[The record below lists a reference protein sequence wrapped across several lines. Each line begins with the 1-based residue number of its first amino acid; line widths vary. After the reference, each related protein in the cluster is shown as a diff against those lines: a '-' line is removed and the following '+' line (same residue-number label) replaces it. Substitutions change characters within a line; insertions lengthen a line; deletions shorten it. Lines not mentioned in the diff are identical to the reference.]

1 MIHEYRLLYN
11 LFLRARLGAILKHMA
26 NNQLIHVAFIM
37 DGNGRWAK
45 ARGLPRTKGHK
56 AGCDRITDIYEEC
69 LVQGVKAMSL
79 YAFST
84 ENWNRPKQEI
94 SLLFRYLDVFFKR
107 EIDRMMKDGTRI
119 IVSGDISRL
128 PKKTQTTTLD
138 AINRTKDN
146 KNFTF
151 NICLNY
157 GGRSEI
163 VRAAKL
169 FAEDVLKGKDINSL
183 TEESFNDYLY
193 TKDLPPVDLLIRTS
207 GEQRISNYLPYQLA
221 YAEMLFPVTP
231 WPDFTKEEFRKC
243 IAQYQTRDRR
253 FGGIKEDG
261 E

>member
-1 MIHEYRLLYN
+1 M
-11 LFLRARLGAILKHMA
+11 HMA
-26 NNQLIHVAFIM
+26 KNNQLIHVAFIM

-69 LVQGVKAMSL
+69 LAQGVKAMSL

-94 SLLFRYLDVFFKR
+94 SLLFRYLDVFFKK
-107 EIDRMMKDGTRI
+107 EINRMLKDDTRI
-119 IVSGDISRL
+119 LVSGDISRL
-128 PKKTQTTTLD
+128 PVKTQKTVVD
-138 AINRTKDN
+138 AIERTKN
-146 KNFTF
+146 GKNFTF

-157 GGRSEI
+157 GGRAEI

-169 FAEDVLKGKDINSL
+169 FAEDVKNGRDIDSL
-183 TEESFNDYLY
+183 NEENFNEYLY
-193 TKDLPPVDLLIRTS
+193 TRDLPPVDLLIRTS
-207 GEQRISNYLPYQLA
+207 GEQRTSNYLPYQLA
-221 YAEMLFPVTP
+221 YAEMLFPTTP

-243 IAQYQTRDRR
+243 IALYQTRDRR
-253 FGGIKEDG
+253 FGGIKDG

>member
-1 MIHEYRLLYN
+1 M
-11 LFLRARLGAILKHMA
+11 HMA
-26 NNQLIHVAFIM
+26 KNNQLIHVAFIM

-69 LVQGVKAMSL
+69 LAQGIKVMSL

-94 SLLFRYLDVFFKR
+94 SLLFKYLDVFFKR
-107 EIDRMMKDGTRI
+107 EIDRMIKDGSRI

-128 PKKTQTTTLD
+128 PNKTQNTIKEALE
-138 AINRTKDN
+138 RTKDC

-157 GGRSEI
+157 GGRAEI

-169 FAEDVLKGKDINSL
+169 FALDVKNGRDIDSL
-183 TEESFNDYLY
+183 NEENFNDYLY
-193 TKDLPPVDLLIRTS
+193 THDLPPVDLLIRTS
-207 GEQRISNYLPYQLA
+207 GEQRTSNYLPYQLA
-221 YAEMLFPVTP
+221 YAEMLFPITP
-231 WPDFTKEEFRKC
+231 WPDFTKEELRKC
-243 IAQYQTRDRR
+243 IALYQTRDRR
-253 FGGIKEDG
+253 FGGIKDG

>member
-1 MIHEYRLLYN
+1 M
-11 LFLRARLGAILKHMA
+11 HMA
-26 NNQLIHVAFIM
+26 KNNKLIHVAFIM

-69 LVQGVKAMSL
+69 LAQDIKVMSL

-94 SLLFRYLDVFFKR
+94 SLLFRYLDVFFKK
-107 EIDRMMKDGTRI
+107 EINRMLKDGSRI

-128 PKKTQTTTLD
+128 PEKTQKTVLA
-138 AINRTKDN
+138 AIEKTKDC

-157 GGRSEI
+157 GGRAEI

-169 FAEDVLKGKDINSL
+169 FAEEVKNGKDIDSL

-193 TKDLPPVDLLIRTS
+193 THDLPPVDLLIRTS
-207 GEQRISNYLPYQLA
+207 GEQRTSNYLPYQLV
-221 YAEMLFPVTP
+221 YAEMLFPMTP

-243 IAQYQTRDRR
+243 IELYQTRDRR
-253 FGGIKEDG
+253 FGGIKDG